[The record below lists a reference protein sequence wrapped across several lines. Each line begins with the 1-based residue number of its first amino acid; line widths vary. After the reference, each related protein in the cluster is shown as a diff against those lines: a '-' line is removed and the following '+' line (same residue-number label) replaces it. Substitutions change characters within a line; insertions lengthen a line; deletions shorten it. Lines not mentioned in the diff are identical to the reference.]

1 MGTGG
6 VSDFWSRA
14 IANNPMIMM
23 GCEEKDKPILEYVTN
38 VSVDKRCLTTSM
50 IHVQLFFSENEY
62 FTNEKLEFVV
72 KMTPDE
78 KRTYEVKGCDIAW
91 KEGKDVTKKTIER
104 RERVRKEDK
113 VGAKREVKIVK
124 QQVHDHDSFFNV
136 FISKKAPEGYFNGP

>member
-50 IHVQLFFSENEY
+50 IHVQLFFSEN
-62 FTNEKLEFVV
+62 
-72 KMTPDE
+72 
-78 KRTYEVKGCDIAW
+78 
-91 KEGKDVTKKTIER
+91 
-104 RERVRKEDK
+104 
-113 VGAKREVKIVK
+113 
-124 QQVHDHDSFFNV
+124 
-136 FISKKAPEGYFNGP
+136 